1 MDELVPP
8 FCPYANCPSHEP
20 DPHQIYRQY
29 RPWGSYSTKTFG
41 TVPRYRCLV
50 CLHTFSAQTF
60 SVDYYAKRRIDYP
73 DLLGRLVATSSLSA
87 IGRVIHASTDTVS
100 NRISRAARQGLAV
113 GSRLA
118 RTRHLGE
125 DVAADGFESF
135 CVSQYF
141 PNNLTVL
148 VGSESQFVY
157 AADHATLRRKGRMTE
172 AQKLRRSGLERR
184 FTADPRALVK
194 SLSRIA
200 GECLHVLADESRP
213 SLVLWTDEHQAYPR
227 GIAESPCA
235 AAMSAQGR
243 VLHRTISSRA
253 ARTRANPLFPVNYL
267 DRELRKDLHEHV
279 RESTCFGR
287 NVNRQMERF
296 ALYQFYHNFLKRHR
310 ARWGQVTNA
319 LVAGYDAALIEDELE
334 RVWKDRA
341 FLTLTRLSESMEDT
355 WRRSRVT
362 PLGRRDDYQPKYA
375 VS

>member
-1 MDELVPP
+1 MDEFSPP
-8 FCPYANCPSHEP
+8 FCPHADCPCHETS
-20 DPHQIYRQY
+20 PHQIYRQY
-29 RPWGSYSTKTFG
+29 QPWGSYSTKTFG

-73 DLLGRLVATSSLSA
+73 DLLERLVATSSLSA
-87 IGRVIHASTDTVS
+87 IGRAIKASTDTVS
-100 NRISRAARQGLAV
+100 NRISRAARQGLALA
-113 GSRLA
+113 SRLS
-118 RTRHLGE
+118 RTRRLGE

-172 AQKLRRSGLERR
+172 AQKIRRSRLERGFR
-184 FTADPRALVK
+184 ADPRALVK
-194 SLSRIA
+194 SFSRIA
-200 GECLHVLADESRP
+200 GECLSVLADESRP
-213 SLVLWTDEHQAYPR
+213 ALVLWTDEHRAYPR
-227 GIAESPCA
+227 GLAESSCA
-235 AAMSAQGR
+235 AALCAQGR
-243 VLHRTISSRA
+243 VLHRTIPSRA

-279 RESTCFGR
+279 REGVCFGR

-296 ALYQFYHNFLKRHR
+296 ALYQFYHNYLKRHR
-310 ARWGQVTNA
+310 ARWGSVTNA
-319 LVAGYDAALIEDELE
+319 LVAGYDAGFIEDELA

-341 FLTLTRLSESMEDT
+341 FLSLTRLSESMDDT
-355 WRRSRVT
+355 WRRSRAT
-362 PLGRRDDYQPKYA
+362 PLGRQRDYQPKYA
-375 VS
+375 VA